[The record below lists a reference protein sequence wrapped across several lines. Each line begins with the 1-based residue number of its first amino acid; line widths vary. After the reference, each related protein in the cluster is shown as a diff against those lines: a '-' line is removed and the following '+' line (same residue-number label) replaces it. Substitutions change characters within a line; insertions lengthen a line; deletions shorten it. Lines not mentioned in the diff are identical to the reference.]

1 MKYFIFVYL
10 LTDGKNI
17 NSLFLLQLEVAVS
30 LLGVEVG
37 ATLDTPHRS
46 DPERWTDQLCSDSD
60 TTQKSL
66 SLLIV
71 YGAP

>member
-1 MKYFIFVYL
+1 MKYFIFDYL

-37 ATLDTPHRS
+37 ATLEVPCKLKK
-46 DPERWTDQLCSDSD
+46 WLCR
-60 TTQKSL
+60 
-66 SLLIV
+66 
-71 YGAP
+71 